1 MSTNIFEPIV
11 VIEEVEMGGIFPIEA
26 IFIKEEVFDTDE
38 FIGVDEDDARAWQN
52 DQKRSILG
60 DIVTSS
66 ASGGLVNAEPK
77 KKKALDS
84 NKRGNNVKPNAA
96 KATKRSQ
103 TAPLILIRS

>member
-77 KKKALDS
+77 KKKHLIAT
-84 NKRGNNVKPNAA
+84 NVATMLSPTLQKPRKEA
-96 KATKRSQ
+96 RQ
-103 TAPLILIRS
+103 PLSF